1 MDFRLCFD
9 IENLYAL
16 ADYIIL
22 ENLFLL
28 VLIVAPKFETMDK
41 RNSFMREVFVTNYPK
56 DTICGES
63 LVRILAKPNARDS
76 DLLQAQAIEVLAKS
90 NLML

>member
-1 MDFRLCFD
+1 V
-9 IENLYAL
+9 
-16 ADYIIL
+16 IL

-28 VLIVAPKFETMDK
+28 VLIVAPKFESMDK
-41 RNSFMREVFVTNYPK
+41 RSGFMREVFVANYPQ

-63 LVRILAKPNARDS
+63 LARMLAKPTERDS
-76 DLLQAQAIEVLAKS
+76 DLLQAQAIEILAKS